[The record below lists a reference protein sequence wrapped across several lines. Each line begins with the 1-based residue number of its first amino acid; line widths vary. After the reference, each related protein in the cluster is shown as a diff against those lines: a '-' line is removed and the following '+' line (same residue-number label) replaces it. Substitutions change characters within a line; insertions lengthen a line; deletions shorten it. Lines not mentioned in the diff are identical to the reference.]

1 MTICGYCND
10 FIKCNNFE
18 VLNNLMSKKDQA
30 GELEKRN
37 YKRRNAKISNIY
49 TFSDLWSII
58 SNSLIPVLSNN
69 IKCKFK
75 DGEKL
80 KLRILKHGKI
90 LTEW

>member
-1 MTICGYCND
+1 MTKLANLKNEITKEEMLKSLTEIGY
-10 FIKCNNFE
+10 
-18 VLNNLMSKKDQA
+18 
-30 GELEKRN
+30 
-37 YKRRNAKISNIY
+37 IY